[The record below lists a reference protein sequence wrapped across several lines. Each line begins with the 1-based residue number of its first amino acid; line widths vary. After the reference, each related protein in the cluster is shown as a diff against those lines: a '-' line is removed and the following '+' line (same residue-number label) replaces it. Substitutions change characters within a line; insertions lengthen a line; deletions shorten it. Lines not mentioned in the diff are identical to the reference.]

1 MNFISLRLFNVYGT
15 RSRTHGAYG
24 AALGVFLKQK
34 LAKKPFTVVG
44 NGEQKR
50 DFIYVT
56 DVVRAFYLS
65 IKSKKKN
72 KIYNVGL
79 GKPET
84 VNTLLSYIGG
94 KKIYIPKRPGEPPTT
109 HANIFSIKKD
119 LNWRPLISLKMGIK
133 EILKDINYWKNAPL
147 WTPKKIEQ
155 STRNWFKY
163 LK

>member
-1 MNFISLRLFNVYGT
+1 MLSQKYIGEKTIIHWSNVYKLNFISLRLFNVYGT

-65 IKSKKKN
+65 IKSKQQ
-72 KIYNVGL
+72 
-79 GKPET
+79 
-84 VNTLLSYIGG
+84 
-94 KKIYIPKRPGEPPTT
+94 
-109 HANIFSIKKD
+109 D
-119 LNWRPLISLKMGIK
+119 L
-133 EILKDINYWKNAPL
+133 
-147 WTPKKIEQ
+147 
-155 STRNWFKY
+155 
-163 LK
+163 